1 MARFKVSRL
10 LDYAWY
16 LFVLLLPI
24 SSMPLIA
31 RLSGADNVAPISGIF
46 LAILVVCW
54 LIPYLWKRGT
64 LPFPSKPMLRFVLV
78 ALIAT
83 ACAFFIDIP
92 MFKGI
97 IITSS
102 MVKGVFTLGIGVCFY
117 LVVSTYI
124 TDEQK
129 LKTTLQLIS
138 ISGLAVILWSVA
150 QMAAYHLYGHFPSW
164 MASIQRQLSIGSLID
179 DRASGFALEPSWLA
193 HQLNM
198 VFLPFW
204 LSAVYH
210 RDSVFRLRIWKF
222 IAEDFL
228 LAGGILTMILT
239 FSRAGWVAFLL
250 TVAFVFFLLN
260 RRLVGWA
267 IRKFTP
273 TDMADEKKKRVTG
286 RTIAI
291 VSTVLLVIFY
301 VSFLAGTAFVFSKV
315 DKRMATLF
323 IFSSPT
329 SSQNGDA
336 ILRYANSLEFGERVI
351 YWLAS
356 WGVFNSHPWLGVG
369 LGNAGYFFP
378 QNITPY
384 GWSLTE
390 VRNLLYRSPGLLNTK
405 SLWFRLLAETGII
418 GFAFFLTWLYV
429 LVLSGTKLNQHA
441 SRLLKTVGM
450 AGIMVVIG
458 LVIEGF
464 SIDSFAMP
472 YLWVSAGILSAAFNI
487 GEKEPPGVSQ

>member
-1 MARFKVSRL
+1 MARFKAARL
-10 LDYAWY
+10 LDYVWY
-16 LFVLLLPI
+16 LFILLLPI

-31 RLSGADNVAPISGIF
+31 KLSGADNVAPLSGIF
-46 LAILVVCW
+46 LVILVIFW

-64 LPFPSKPMLRFVLV
+64 LPFPSKPLLGFVAV
-78 ALIAT
+78 ALLAT
-83 ACAFFIDIP
+83 VGAFFIDIP
-92 MFKGI
+92 MFKGVS
-97 IITSS
+97 ITGS
-102 MVKGVFTLGIGVCFY
+102 MAKGVFTLGIGACFY

-124 TDEQK
+124 TNEHK
-129 LKTTLQLIS
+129 LKTTLQLIG
-138 ISGLAVILWSVA
+138 ISGLALILWSTA

-179 DRASGFALEPSWLA
+179 NRASGFALEPSWLA

-198 VFLPFW
+198 LFLPFW
-204 LSAVYH
+204 LAAVYR
-210 RDSVFRLRIWKF
+210 RDSVFRLRVWKF

-228 LAGGILTMILT
+228 LVGGMLAMVLT

-260 RRLVGWA
+260 RRLVSWA

-273 TDMADEKKKRVTG
+273 ADNEDEKKRRATQ
-286 RTIAI
+286 RIIAV
-291 VSTVLLVIFY
+291 VSTLLLIVFY
-301 VSFLAGTAFVFSKV
+301 ASFLAGTAFVFSKV

-323 IFSSPT
+323 SFSTQS
-329 SSQNGDA
+329 GDA
-336 ILRYANSLEFGERVI
+336 ILRYANSLDFGERVI

-384 GWSLTE
+384 GWSLAE
-390 VRNLLYRSPGLLNTK
+390 VRNLLYRTSGLLNTK

-418 GFAFFLTWLYV
+418 GFAFFLAWLYV
-429 LVLSGTKLNQHA
+429 LVLSGIKLNQHT

-450 AGIMVVIG
+450 AGIMVIIG
-458 LVIEGF
+458 LTIEGF

-472 YLWVSAGILSAAFNI
+472 YLWVSTGILSAAFNL
-487 GEKEPPGVSQ
+487 GEKKELETVQSK